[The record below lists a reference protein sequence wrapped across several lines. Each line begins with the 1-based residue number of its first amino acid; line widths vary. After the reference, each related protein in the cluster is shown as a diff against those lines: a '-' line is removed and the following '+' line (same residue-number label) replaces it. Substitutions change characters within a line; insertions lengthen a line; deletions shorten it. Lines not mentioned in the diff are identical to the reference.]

1 MLPITKD
8 ASIISPNFESGSVHK
23 WSRKPTDFSTGFCFT
38 EDLSTVLIWLHW
50 GPTGNAFFSGYKCIP
65 SRNSTKSAAD
75 YSAFPALLLLCS
87 SAVLQ
92 IDASPVPELT
102 NRLGLSFLRGRKD
115 TGLCVSIICLK
126 RDETLSNYFSSNP
139 DASNHS
145 DHVYGP
151 VHTWQNFCFLL
162 QSLMRFLGLWVI
174 PCSPPTSSN
183 TNRLFSKSII
193 LGTQPTYLNEA
204 STYYK

>member
-1 MLPITKD
+1 MLGLRWGSCVLSWVALSSSAAPNGFSRSHQVSNVMLPITKD

-38 EDLSTVLIWLHW
+38 EALSTVLIWLHW
-50 GPTGNAFFSGYKCIP
+50 GPTGNAFFSGYKRIP

-102 NRLGLSFLRGRKD
+102 NRLGWG
-115 TGLCVSIICLK
+115 
-126 RDETLSNYFSSNP
+126 
-139 DASNHS
+139 
-145 DHVYGP
+145 
-151 VHTWQNFCFLL
+151 
-162 QSLMRFLGLWVI
+162 
-174 PCSPPTSSN
+174 
-183 TNRLFSKSII
+183 
-193 LGTQPTYLNEA
+193 
-204 STYYK
+204 